1 MKRTEPFIILNLF
14 LSLLMAMMIPGCGKG
29 SVYSISGQVTVGG
42 SALSGVTMTLTGKE
56 GRTATTDT
64 TGNYFSAD
72 LPIGTY
78 TLPPSLTGH
87 TFAPSA
93 RAVYLDGIN
102 ATSSNFVATVYG
114 RLATAVHSICVR
126 GDGTI
131 WGWGSNNGG
140 QIGDGTATDRVSRVQ
155 ITTLSGMKAVD
166 TGEDHTVALK
176 SDGTVWTWG
185 NNGSG
190 QLGNGTTTD
199 SFIPVRVASLTNVIG
214 VAAGYRFTVALKGDG
229 TIWAWGIN
237 NTGQL
242 GNGTTVNSSIPV
254 QVTGLSTAAIAV
266 SAGYDHVLSLKS
278 DNTVWAWGNNSKG
291 QLGNGT
297 TTDSSVPVQV
307 TGLTSVIAIAARNDF
322 SL

>member
-131 WGWGSNNGG
+131 WGWGSNSSG

-155 ITTLSGMKAVD
+155 VATLSSMKAVD

-176 SDGTVWTWG
+176 SDGTG
-185 NNGSG
+185 
-190 QLGNGTTTD
+190 
-199 SFIPVRVASLTNVIG
+199 
-214 VAAGYRFTVALKGDG
+214 
-229 TIWAWGIN
+229 WAWGIN